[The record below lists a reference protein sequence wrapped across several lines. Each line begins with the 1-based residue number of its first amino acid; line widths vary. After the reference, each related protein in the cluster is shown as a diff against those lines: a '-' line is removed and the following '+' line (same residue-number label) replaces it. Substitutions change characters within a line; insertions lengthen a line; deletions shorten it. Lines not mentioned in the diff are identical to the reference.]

1 MVLFTQEH
9 LLPPVTTTITN
20 MTNAFTVS
28 MLQTGDSKIFGKLR
42 VNDAFQVKISL
53 FRARTSLVGFE
64 IASHKNI
71 HTQMCYII
79 EGFTQ
84 NYYLE
89 TKISSL

>member
-1 MVLFTQEH
+1 
-9 LLPPVTTTITN
+9 

-28 MLQTGDSKIFGKLR
+28 VLQTGDSKIFAELR
-42 VNDAFQVKISL
+42 VNDGFQVKISP

-89 TKISSL
+89 TKTFKLMKYI

>member
-1 MVLFTQEH
+1 MPSTQE
-9 LLPPVTTTITN
+9 LLRPPVTTTITN
-20 MTNAFTVS
+20 MTNAFIVS
-28 MLQTGDSKIFGKLR
+28 VLQTGISKIFAELR
-42 VNDAFQVKISL
+42 VKNAFQVKISL
-53 FRARTSLVGFE
+53 FRARTGHVGFE